1 MPKYVYLFEEG
12 NKDMRD
18 LLGGKGAGL
27 AEMTRLGLPV
37 PPGFT
42 ITAKACNFYAK
53 NERFPPGLEKQMREA
68 LAAVEAKAGKRFG
81 DPATPLLVSVRSGA
95 KFSMPG
101 MMDTVLNL
109 GLNDETVG
117 ALAALTDDERFAW
130 DAYRRLIQMYGRI
143 VAGIDGA
150 KFEAVLEAWKAK
162 TDGGKDTD
170 LTAEMLEAIVL
181 EYKALYRQETG
192 KDFPQKPVDQL
203 RQAVVAVF
211 GSWSGKRAVD
221 YRNFHGI
228 PHDLGTAANVQ
239 AMVFGNMGGN
249 SGTGVAFTRDPAT
262 GAKGLYG
269 EYLAQAQGEDVVAG
283 IRTPLKIAALR
294 DAMPDIY
301 GELDGIAAKLEAHYR
316 DMQDM
321 EFTVE
326 RGTFWM
332 LQTRTGKRT
341 ALAAVRI
348 AVDMVNEGLIGKA
361 EAVGRVEP
369 PQVLEL
375 LMPRFRPQDKEAA
388 ADGGR
393 LLGKGVNASPGAAA
407 GVAVLD
413 SDLAE
418 TLGSR
423 RFRVGESGDALAAI
437 QDTVNAAR
445 REMKDASQLAWV
457 ERIPPE
463 AFVIRTDKGRWV
475 EFGQLTENLRTGE
488 HERPV
493 ELRLKVLLTR
503 TETSPEDVHGML
515 HAKGIL
521 TGRGGAT
528 AHASVVARGLGIPC
542 VVGCEALRVD
552 YEDATFTLGGKS
564 FAQGDAV
571 SIDGATG
578 EVFGG
583 LIPAME
589 PDFEEETELRTILAW
604 CDELAAPFMVWA
616 NADYPRDARRARAF
630 GAKGIGLC
638 RTEHMFFE
646 TERLPIV
653 HEMILN
659 AVASRGKDEPEAR
672 SRYLA
677 ALAKLETFQRSDFED
692 IFRAMAGLP
701 VVIRLIDPPLHE
713 FLPKYEALLVE
724 LTELRLKGGDPAVI
738 AKEEAML
745 RAVEATREANPMLG
759 LRGCRL
765 GITYPEITE
774 MQVRAIFEAAVAVH
788 REGVDV
794 HPEIMIP
801 LVGHVNELRN
811 QREAL
816 EKVAKQVLEGATV
829 PLDYKFGTM
838 IEVPRGALT
847 ADEIAKYAEFFSFGT
862 NDLTQ
867 MTFGYSRDDAEGK
880 FLMQYVQAGI
890 LPYNPFQTLDGIP
903 AKAEDKP
910 RGVAQLIAIAVDLGR
925 KARPDLKLGIC
936 GEHGGDPASIAYCH
950 ARGLDYVSCSPFRVP
965 VARLAAAHAA
975 VRAQSTSKDR

>member
-1 MPKYVYLFEEG
+1 
-12 NKDMRD
+12 
-18 LLGGKGAGL
+18 
-27 AEMTRLGLPV
+27 
-37 PPGFT
+37 
-42 ITAKACNFYAK
+42 
-53 NERFPPGLEKQMREA
+53 
-68 LAAVEAKAGKRFG
+68 
-81 DPATPLLVSVRSGA
+81 
-95 KFSMPG
+95 PG

-109 GLNDETVG
+109 GLNDQTVSV
-117 ALAALTDDERFAW
+117 LAALAGDERFAW
-130 DAYRRLIQMYGRI
+130 DAYRRLVQMYGRI
-143 VAGIDGA
+143 VMRI
-150 KFEAVLEAWKAK
+150 EAERFDAILEAWKAK

-170 LTAEMLEAIVL
+170 LTTDMLKAIVL
-181 EYKALYRQETG
+181 EYKQVYRAET
-192 KDFPQKPVDQL
+192 KAEFPQKPVEQL

-211 GSWSGKRAVD
+211 GSWMGKRAID
-221 YRNFHGI
+221 YRRFAGI
-228 PHDLGTAANVQ
+228 PDDLGTAANVQ
-239 AMVFGNMGGN
+239 TMVFGNLGGD

-283 IRTPLKIAALR
+283 IRTPLKIAVLR
-294 DAMPDIY
+294 ESHPATY
-301 GELDGIAAKLEAHYR
+301 EELDGVAAKLEAHYH

-326 RGTFWM
+326 RGKFWM

-341 ALAAVRI
+341 AQAAVRI
-348 AVDMVNEGLIGKA
+348 AVDMVKEGLIRRE
-361 EAVGRVEP
+361 EAVLRIEP
-369 PQVLEL
+369 PQVIEL
-375 LMPRFRPQDKEAA
+375 LMPRFHPEDRDAA
-388 ADGGR
+388 TRAGR

-423 RFRVGESGDALAAI
+423 RFRLGENSDFLAAI
-437 QDTVNAAR
+437 TDGVNTAK
-445 REMKDASQLAWV
+445 RELGSATGLPWISRLT
-457 ERIPPE
+457 PE

-475 EFGQLTENLRTGE
+475 EFGQLRDVLKGGE
-488 HERPV
+488 RERPV
-493 ELRLKVLLTR
+493 ELRLKVLMTR

-521 TGRGGAT
+521 TARGGAT

-542 VVGCEALRVD
+542 VVGCEALHVN
-552 YEDATFTLGGKS
+552 YETATFALGGKS
-564 FAQGDAV
+564 FAQGDYV

-578 EVFGG
+578 EVFAD

-589 PDFEEETELRTILAW
+589 PDFEKEDELRTILDW
-604 CDELAAPFMVWA
+604 CDSLASPFMVWA
-616 NADYPRDARRARAF
+616 NADYPRDARRARTF
-630 GAKGIGLC
+630 GAKGVGLC

-659 AVASRGKDEPEAR
+659 AVASRGKENEEAR
-672 SRYLA
+672 RRYLA
-677 ALAKLETFQRSDFED
+677 ALAKLGEFQTSDFAD

-713 FLPKYEALLVE
+713 FLPKYEDLLVE
-724 LTELRLKGGDPAVI
+724 LTEMRLKGGYATAI
-738 AKEEAML
+738 AEKEEML
-745 RAVEATREANPMLG
+745 RAVEATKEANPMLG

-765 GITYPEITE
+765 GIMFPEITE
-774 MQVRAIFEAAVAVH
+774 MQVRAIFDAAIAVKK
-788 REGVDV
+788 EGGDV

-816 EKVAKQVLEGATV
+816 EAVAKATIEARGLAV
-829 PLDYKFGTM
+829 DYKFGTM

-847 ADEIAKYAEFFSFGT
+847 ADEIARYAEFFSFGT

-880 FLMQYVQAGI
+880 FLMKYVADGI

-903 AKAEDKP
+903 ANPKGQP
-910 RGVAQLIAIAVDLGR
+910 RGVAELIATAVTLGR
-925 KARPDLKLGIC
+925 KTRPDLKVGIC

-950 ARGLDYVSCSPFRVP
+950 ARKLNYVSCSPFRVP
-965 VARLAAAHAA
+965 VARLAAARAA
-975 VRAQSTSKDR
+975 VAATTTVARDK

>member
-12 NKDMRD
+12 SRDMRD

-42 ITAKACNFYAK
+42 ITTRACTFYAK
-53 NERFPPGLEKQMREA
+53 NERFPPGLENQMREA
-68 LAAVEAKAGKRFG
+68 LAAVEAKAARKFG
-81 DPATPLLVSVRSGA
+81 DPANPLLLSVRSGA

-101 MMDTVLNL
+101 MMDTILNL

-117 ALAALTDDERFAW
+117 ALATLMGDERFAW

-143 VAGIDGA
+143 VMHLDGA
-150 KFEAVLEAWKAK
+150 KFESILDGWKGK
-162 TDGGKDTD
+162 TAGGGDTD
-170 LTAEMLEAIVL
+170 LTADMLKSVVL
-181 EYKALYRQETG
+181 EYRDVVRRETG
-192 KDFPQKPVDQL
+192 KEFPQKPYDQL

-211 GSWSGKRAVD
+211 GSWTGKRAVD
-221 YRNFHGI
+221 YRTFHGI
-228 PHDLGTAANVQ
+228 PPDLGTAANVQ
-239 AMVFGNMGGN
+239 AMVFGNLGGD

-269 EYLAQAQGEDVVAG
+269 EYLPQAQGEDVVAG
-283 IRTPLKIAALR
+283 IRTPLKIASLR
-294 DAMPDIY
+294 ERFPPIY
-301 GELDGIAAKLEAHYR
+301 GELDTVAARLEAHYR

-326 RGTFWM
+326 RGKFWM

-341 ALAAVRI
+341 AQAAVRI
-348 AVDMVNEGLIGKA
+348 AVDMVKEGLIRKEDGIL
-361 EAVGRVEP
+361 RIEP
-369 PQVLEL
+369 PQVIEL
-375 LMPRFRPQDKEAA
+375 LMPRFRLEDRESAA
-388 ADGGR
+388 RAGR
-393 LLGKGVNASPGAAA
+393 MLGKGVNASPGAAA

-423 RFRVGESGDALAAI
+423 RFRVGESGDAVAAFR
-437 QDTVNAAR
+437 DCVDAAKK
-445 REMKDASQLAWV
+445 ELNEATGLPWISTLV
-457 ERIPPE
+457 PE
-463 AFVIRTDKGRWV
+463 VFVIRTDKGRWV
-475 EFGQLTENLRTGE
+475 EFGQLTEILGTGE

-521 TGRGGAT
+521 TARGGAT
-528 AHASVVARGLGIPC
+528 AHASVVARGLGLPC
-542 VVGCEALRVD
+542 VVGCEALRVS
-552 YEDATFTLGGKS
+552 YETSTFTLGGKA
-564 FAQGDAV
+564 FVQGAFV

-578 EVFGG
+578 EVFEG

-589 PDFEEETELRTILAW
+589 PDFEKEAELRTVLDW
-604 CDELAAPFMVWA
+604 CDEMAAPFMVWA
-616 NADYPRDARRARAF
+616 NADYPRDARRARTF
-630 GAKGIGLC
+630 GAKGVGLC

-653 HEMILN
+653 HDMILS
-659 AVASRGKDEPEAR
+659 AVASRGKDGGQAR
-672 SRYLA
+672 TRYLG
-677 ALAKLETFQRSDFED
+677 ALRKLQAFQTSDFAE

-713 FLPKYEALLVE
+713 FLPKYEDLLVE
-724 LTELRLKGGDPAVI
+724 LTELRLRGGDPAVI
-738 AKEEAML
+738 AEKEEML
-745 RAVEATREANPMLG
+745 GAVEATREANPMLG

-774 MQVRAIFEAAVAVH
+774 MQVRAIFDAAVLVKK
-788 REGVDV
+788 EGVDV
-794 HPEIMIP
+794 HPEVMIP

-811 QREAL
+811 QRDAL
-816 EKVAKQVLEGATV
+816 EAVAKDVMEGRGLAV
-829 PLDYKFGTM
+829 DYKFGTM
-838 IEVPRGALT
+838 IEVPRAAIT
-847 ADEIAKYAEFFSFGT
+847 ADEIAKYSEFFSFGT

-880 FLMQYVQAGI
+880 FLMKYVQDGI

-903 AKAEDKP
+903 DGGKGEP
-910 RGVAQLIAIAVDLGR
+910 RGVAELIATAVTLGR
-925 KARPDLKLGIC
+925 KARPDLEVGIC
-936 GEHGGDPASIAYCH
+936 GEHGGDPRSIAYCH
-950 ARGLDYVSCSPFRVP
+950 SRNLNYVSCSPFRVP

-975 VRAQSTSKDR
+975 LRAHATARDR